1 MTENF
6 AVFVEMP
13 LKIDIP
19 KMSVAHL
26 RHMSYSECIEFL
38 PDTQVGVRHS
48 QGRNHVIHARLG
60 LSIKRN

>member
-1 MTENF
+1 MTENY

-26 RHMSYSECIEFL
+26 RGMSYSECIEFL
-38 PDTQVGVRHS
+38 PETQVRIFKS
-48 QGRNHVIHARLG
+48 LYAFAEVIFLRF
-60 LSIKRN
+60 

>member
-1 MTENF
+1 MSENY

-26 RHMSYSECIEFL
+26 RHMSYSECIDFL
-38 PDTQVGVRHS
+38 PDTQV
-48 QGRNHVIHARLG
+48 
-60 LSIKRN
+60 